1 MRACTAQGQAKL
13 EAREKLAAPGSKLH
27 EWLGKI
33 DAKLG
38 ANPSGFAVGD
48 SLTMADLRCFCEL
61 SSMIS
66 GWYDGIPASLLVN
79 YSNIQKHRAKIASLP
94 EVEKYYASAGPK
106 RAAFRPFDPTAAAAG
121 AVESPKSL
129 NSNLFLKTEEEVPPS
144 LRTLPASASTS
155 VVLHKSTYP
164 ANAPSEDRSTLV
176 VGDGFIFAGVW
187 DGHGGVATSNY
198 AETAIYEFFKENFDN
213 TKGASVEDSFKYAYQ
228 KTDDTYLAT
237 AKKNN
242 DAAALFAGTC
252 AVGAFIDFSSNTVC
266 CSNLGDSRCVV
277 GLYDSGTLQT
287 INLSEDHAAC
297 HAREKKRVQDEHP
310 RDPTALV
317 QMSEDDD
324 DWRVKGICAFT
335 RSIGDTQ
342 MKDKAA
348 ATLYN
353 SYTRG
358 WKVMPRPG
366 VKAKGEPERTKP
378 YISNIPEFKQQQ
390 VNDGFVIIGCDG
402 VWDEMSSDEAVFIVA
417 DLIKNHESNPSS
429 NIADMFIEKVLER
442 AVTRIVVRP
451 HAWLRPVSSN
461 RVTFTHFACVVPNL
475 VDAVHDSRRGRSDSC
490 RAQSSAAGESGSFPP
505 LLPARR
511 HHLHYCTLP
520 D

>member
-1 MRACTAQGQAKL
+1 MQGD
-13 EAREKLAAPGSKLH
+13 EKLAARKKLGAPGSKLQ
-27 EWLGKI
+27 EWLSKI
-33 DAKLG
+33 DTKLG

-48 SLTMADLRCFCEL
+48 SLTMADLRSFCEF

-66 GWYDGIPASLLVN
+66 GWYDGIPATLLNN

-94 EVEKYYASAGPK
+94 EVAAYYADAGPN
-106 RAAFRPFDPTAAAAG
+106 RATFKPFDPEAATG
-121 AVESPKSL
+121 SVESPKSL
-129 NSNLFLKTEEEVPPS
+129 NSNLFLTTEENVPPS
-144 LRTLPASASTS
+144 LRTVPASAATTL
-155 VVLHKSTYP
+155 VLHKSTYP

-176 VGDGFIFAGVW
+176 VGDGFIFSGVW

-198 AETAIYEFFKENFDN
+198 AEKAIYDFFKKHFDN
-213 TKGASVEDSFKYAYQ
+213 TQGASVEESFKYAYKQ
-228 KTDDTYLAT
+228 TDDTYLAT

-242 DAAALFAGTC
+242 DASALFAGTC
-252 AVGAFIDFSSNTVC
+252 AVGAFIDFSTNTVC

-277 GLYDSGTLQT
+277 GLYEDGTLKT
-287 INLSEDHAAC
+287 INMSEDHAAC

-335 RSIGDTQ
+335 RSLGDTQ

-378 YISNIPEFKQQQ
+378 YISNEPEFKQQV
-390 VNDGFVIIGCDG
+390 VNDGFAIIGCDG
-402 VWDEMSSDEAVFIVA
+402 VWDEMSSDEAVKIVA
-417 DLIKNHESNPSS
+417 DLIQNHESDPSK

-442 AVTRIVVRP
+442 AVQRIAVSCTRNTRHTNATP
-451 HAWLRPVSSN
+451 TPRLAR
-461 RVTFTHFACVVPNL
+461 L
-475 VDAVHDSRRGRSDSC
+475 VLL
-490 RAQSSAAGESGSFPP
+490 PT
-505 LLPARR
+505 LPARG
-511 HHLHYCTLP
+511 TLRRVH
-520 D
+520 